1 MTQLLNLPI
10 ELVQLIIDHQES
22 EREINALVRTCR
34 YLYNTFNVSLYQ
46 YDVKRR
52 NRSVL
57 FWAAQRGI
65 DGAAANSLK
74 AGPYTEV
81 TDMTG
86 DTPLIIA
93 ATRGHLGVMK
103 QLLTVVDHGLD
114 LETKGQYD
122 RTALALTACYGQ
134 TEAAKL
140 LLERGADREAKDM
153 DRKTPL
159 LLAALN
165 GHDDTV
171 RLLLDH
177 GAAVEAQDQHGR
189 TALSWAAEY
198 GSLSIVD
205 LLLDQGAVVDTR
217 TVNDST
223 PLILAVRT
231 GREVVVKRLLKAGAD
246 PNASSAN
253 GWTALH
259 HAAYNLQG
267 QVVKHLLEAGSDP
280 RATILHNV
288 HRNKTPADLARMVMV
303 STSEKNTVYET
314 LTTAAGDSLLGVVNT
329 EG

>member
-1 MTQLLNLPI
+1 MTQLFNLPI

-22 EREINALVRTCR
+22 QRDINALIRTCR
-34 YLYNTFNVSLYQ
+34 YLYNTFNVFLYQ
-46 YDVKRR
+46 YDLKHR

-57 FWAAQRGI
+57 FWAAERGI

-81 TDMTG
+81 TDMTEE
-86 DTPLIIA
+86 TPLTIA
-93 ATRGHLGVMK
+93 AARGHLGVMK

-114 LETKGQYD
+114 LDTKGLYD
-122 RTALALTACYGQ
+122 RTALASAACYGQ

-171 RLLLDH
+171 MLFLDY

-189 TALSWAAEY
+189 TALSWAAEH

-205 LLLDQGAVVDTR
+205 LLLGQGAVVDTR
-217 TVNDST
+217 TVNEST

-231 GREVVVKRLLKAGAD
+231 GREAVVKRLLKAGAD

-267 QVVKHLLEAGSDP
+267 KVVRHLLEAGSDP
-280 RATILHNV
+280 TATILHNV
-288 HRNKTPADLARMVMV
+288 HQDKTPADLARMAMV
-303 STSEKNTVYET
+303 STTEKNAVYEI
-314 LTTAAGDSLLGVVNT
+314 LMTAAGDSSLGSVNT
-329 EG
+329 E